1 MTGDR
6 EGEVA
11 PLERWVGVV
20 LRAGVM
26 ASSACLAVGLVLVL
40 FTGEGGAAGILL
52 HTGIIVLLATPVA
65 RVVVSTVQ
73 YIIARD
79 CNAGTGTSS
88 GFNTPGDVGAT
99 PFTNAGLVDTPTPPR
114 VPEPASLA
122 LLGTALAGL
131 GVFARRRRNS

>member
-6 EGEVA
+6 ESRVT

-52 HTGIIVLLATPVA
+52 QTGIIVLLATPVA

-73 YIIARD
+73 YVIARD
-79 CNAGTGTSS
+79 WT
-88 GFNTPGDVGAT
+88 F
-99 PFTNAGLVDTPTPPR
+99 
-114 VPEPASLA
+114 
-122 LLGTALAGL
+122 TALTLIVLVELMASVVAAFVLNRG
-131 GVFARRRRNS
+131 

>member
-6 EGEVA
+6 EGQVA

-26 ASSACLAVGLVLVL
+26 ASSASLAVGLVLVL

-52 HTGIIVLLATPVA
+52 QTGIIVLLATPVA

-73 YIIARD
+73 YVIARD
-79 CNAGTGTSS
+79 WTFAALT
-88 GFNTPGDVGAT
+88 VIV
-99 PFTNAGLVDTPTPPR
+99 LVELMGSVVAAFVLNR
-114 VPEPASLA
+114 KL
-122 LLGTALAGL
+122 
-131 GVFARRRRNS
+131 